1 MDALITFMRNL
12 YFFLLQCLDIRD
24 VIDLVTLSQA
34 VCKAKIYLFLMLFF
48 KDLLRRSMFRR
59 IELKKFQDL
68 YQVNLFHNILTWL
81 LFISYDL
88 GGCMDFWWFL
98 LY

>member
-1 MDALITFMRNL
+1 LMDALITFMRNL

-48 KDLLRRSMFRR
+48 
-59 IELKKFQDL
+59 
-68 YQVNLFHNILTWL
+68 
-81 LFISYDL
+81 
-88 GGCMDFWWFL
+88 
-98 LY
+98 